1 MPNFFNKDK
10 KGKKKEEVEEEVAVN
25 TTAEEEAPKISMTKG
40 GQEDA
45 PAQEKKPGANAK
57 QFTGPQAEL
66 MKKIESIAKA
76 MYEGKRDCYLI
87 LDPRTTLEELE
98 AGERLRPL
106 ISPLNQQRPL
116 PVIRIATGS
125 IVADQVARNYNCVN
139 GDTALYAKIPFA
151 NIFTLLNNL
160 MVPGIFGFVV
170 YEGGKEY
177 VGSTVH
183 MCSYVISE
191 LLQKDAK
198 PYLDQARAIQALHNI
213 RVSRSKFYMI
223 AAEGTAKEEAQNG
236 TFRPAFIGQNGRA
249 VCPVFGVKSV
259 AENMV
264 SKISQKMM
272 LVEMNTNQMI
282 DKLTEIQ
289 INTGRDFPVLFA
301 EASAPHVMVSSA
313 FISMVCDINRLQKP
327 AVLTQPKEKPEV
339 VSMDENAQPQIEV
352 VAQNDEAKEEA
363 PAEETAPDSEET
375 APATEE

>member
-1 MPNFFNKDK
+1 MAFFGKNKKDDEV
-10 KGKKKEEVEEEVAVN
+10 KENAA
-25 TTAEEEAPKISMTKG
+25 TAAAEEEAPKISMTKG
-40 GQEDA
+40 GQEA
-45 PAQEKKPGANAK
+45 PVQDKKPGANSK

-98 AGERLRPL
+98 KGERLRPM

-125 IVADQVARNYNCVN
+125 IVAEQVARNYNCVN
-139 GDTALYAKIPFA
+139 GDTALVAKIPFA

-198 PYLDQARAIQALHNI
+198 PYLDQARTIQALHNI
-213 RVSRSKFYMI
+213 RVSKSRFYMI
-223 AAEGTAKEEAQNG
+223 AAEGTTKEDAQSGN
-236 TFRPAFIGQNGRA
+236 FRPAFIGQDGKA

-264 SKISQKMM
+264 SKINQKLM
-272 LVEMNTNQMI
+272 LVEMNTSQMI

-289 INTGRDFPVLFA
+289 VNSGRDFPVLFA
-301 EASAPHVMVSSA
+301 EASAPHVIVSSA
-313 FISMVCDINRLQKP
+313 FIGMVCDINRIAKP
-327 AVLTQPKEKPEV
+327 AVLTQPKAKPEV
-339 VSMDENAQPQIEV
+339 VTMDDAASEEEAPKIEV
-352 VAQNDEAKEEA
+352 VAANDE
-363 PAEETAPDSEET
+363 PAQAEPSEDNE
-375 APATEE
+375 

>member
-1 MPNFFNKDK
+1 MAIFNKDK
-10 KGKKKEEVEEEVAVN
+10 KGKKKEDEVEEGVAS
-25 TTAEEEAPKISMTKG
+25 AAASEEAPKISMTKG
-40 GQEDA
+40 GQASA
-45 PAQEKKPGANAK
+45 PAQDKKPGANVK
-57 QFTGPQAEL
+57 QFSGPQAEL

-98 AGERLRPL
+98 KGERLRPL

-125 IVADQVARNYNCVN
+125 IVADQVARNYKCVS
-139 GDTALYAKIPFA
+139 GDTALVAKIPFA

-160 MVPGIFGFVV
+160 MIPGIFGFVV

-183 MCSYVISE
+183 MCSYIISE

-213 RVSRSKFYMI
+213 RVSHSKFYMI
-223 AAEGTAKEEAQNG
+223 AAEGTTREDAQSG
-236 TFRPAFIGQNGRA
+236 KFRPAFIGQNGRA

-259 AENMV
+259 AENTV

-289 INTGRDFPVLFA
+289 VNSGRDFPILFA
-301 EASAPHVMVSSA
+301 EAAAPHVMISSA
-313 FISMVCDINRLQKP
+313 FISMVCDINRIAKP
-327 AVLTQPKEKPEV
+327 AVLTQPKVKPEV
-339 VSMDENAQPQIEV
+339 VSMDETAEASEPKIEV
-352 VAQNDEAKEEA
+352 VASNDAPAQEEA
-363 PAEETAPDSEET
+363 SDNK
-375 APATEE
+375 TEE

>member
-1 MPNFFNKDK
+1 MALFGNNKDK
-10 KGKKKEEVEEEVAVN
+10 KGKKAEEAAAEN
-25 TTAEEEAPKISMTKG
+25 TAQNTAAEEAPKISMTKG
-40 GQEDA
+40 GQETV
-45 PAQEKKPGANAK
+45 AQEKKPGANAR

-66 MKKIESIAKA
+66 MKKIEGIAKA

-98 AGERLRPL
+98 KGERLRPM

-125 IVADQVARNYNCVN
+125 IVAEQVARNYHCVS
-139 GDTALYAKIPFA
+139 GDTALVAKIPFA

-160 MVPGIFGFVV
+160 MIPGIFGFVV

-213 RVSRSKFYMI
+213 RVSKSKFYMI
-223 AAEGTAKEEAQNG
+223 ASEGSTKEDAQTG
-236 TFRPAFIGQNGRA
+236 KFRPAFIGQNGRA

-264 SKISQKMM
+264 SKISQKLM
-272 LVEMNTNQMI
+272 LVEMNTNQML

-301 EASAPHVMVSSA
+301 EASAPHVMVSSG
-313 FISMVCDINRLQKP
+313 FIGLVCDINRIPKP
-327 AVLTQPKEKPEV
+327 AVLTQPKVKPEV
-339 VSMDENAQPQIEV
+339 VSMEEEPSEAPKIEV
-352 VAQNDEAKEEA
+352 VASNDHPE
-363 PAEETAPDSEET
+363 AEEK
-375 APATEE
+375 TEEKPENNE

>member
-1 MPNFFNKDK
+1 MPIFGKDK
-10 KGKKKEEVEEEVAVN
+10 KGKKKEEEVAEEVAAN
-25 TTAEEEAPKISMTKG
+25 TAAEEETPKISMTKG

-45 PAQEKKPGANAK
+45 PAQDRKPGANVK

-87 LDPRTTLEELE
+87 LDPRTTVEELE

-125 IVADQVARNYNCVN
+125 IVADQVARNYNCVC
-139 GDTALYAKIPFA
+139 DDRALYAKIPFA

-223 AAEGTAKEEAQNG
+223 AAEGTTKEEAQSGN
-236 TFRPAFIGQNGRA
+236 FRPAFIGQNGRA

-289 INTGRDFPVLFA
+289 VNTGRDFPVLFA

-313 FISMVCDINRLQKP
+313 FISMVCDINRIQKP
-327 AVLTQPKEKPEV
+327 AVLTQPKAKPEV
-339 VSMDENAQPQIEV
+339 VSMDEEAQPKVET
-352 VAQNDEAKEEA
+352 VAENEASAEEA
-363 PAEETAPDSEET
+363 PAEGTSEK
-375 APATEE
+375 TEE

>member
-1 MPNFFNKDK
+1 MAIFNKDK
-10 KGKKKEEVEEEVAVN
+10 KGKKKEEEIAAEANAQN
-25 TTAEEEAPKISMTKG
+25 TAAEEAPKTSMTKG
-40 GQEDA
+40 GQET
-45 PAQEKKPGANAK
+45 PVQEKKPGANAR

-98 AGERLRPL
+98 KGERLRPM

-125 IVADQVARNYNCVN
+125 IVAEQVARNYNCVS
-139 GDTALYAKIPFA
+139 GDTALVAKIPFA

-160 MVPGIFGFVV
+160 MIPGIFGFVV

-213 RVSRSKFYMI
+213 RVSKSKFYMI
-223 AAEGTAKEEAQNG
+223 ASEGSTKEDAQTG
-236 TFRPAFIGQNGRA
+236 KFRPAFIGQNGRA

-264 SKISQKMM
+264 SKISQKLM
-272 LVEMNTNQMI
+272 LVEMNTNQML

-301 EASAPHVMVSSA
+301 EASAPHVMVSSG
-313 FISMVCDINRLQKP
+313 FIGLVCDINRIPKP
-327 AVLTQPKEKPEV
+327 AVLTQPKVKPEV
-339 VSMDENAQPQIEV
+339 VSMEEEPSEAPKIEV
-352 VAQNDEAKEEA
+352 VASNDHPE
-363 PAEETAPDSEET
+363 AEEK
-375 APATEE
+375 TEEKPENNE

>member
-1 MPNFFNKDK
+1 MALFDKNK
-10 KGKKKEEVEEEVAVN
+10 KGKKKEDEVVEETVN
-25 TTAEEEAPKISMTKG
+25 TTAAEEEAPKISMTKG
-40 GQEDA
+40 GQEA
-45 PAQEKKPGANAK
+45 PVQDKKPGSNK

-98 AGERLRPL
+98 KGERLRPL

-116 PVIRIATGS
+116 PVVRIATGS
-125 IVADQVARNYNCVN
+125 IVAEQVARNYGCVN
-139 GDTALYAKIPFA
+139 GDTALIAKIPFA

-160 MVPGIFGFVV
+160 MIPGIFGFVV

-191 LLQKDAK
+191 LLQKDSK
-198 PYLDQARAIQALHNI
+198 PYLDQARTIQALHNI
-213 RVSRSKFYMI
+213 RVSKSKFYMI
-223 AAEGTAKEEAQNG
+223 AAEGTTKEDAQTGN
-236 TFRPAFIGQNGRA
+236 FRPAFIGQDGKA

-264 SKISQKMM
+264 SRINQKLM

-289 INTGRDFPVLFA
+289 VNSGRDFPVLFA
-301 EASAPHVMVSSA
+301 EASAPHVIVSSA
-313 FISMVCDINRLQKP
+313 FISMVCDINRIAKP
-327 AVLTQPKEKPEV
+327 AVLTQPKAKPEV
-339 VSMDENAQPQIEV
+339 VTMDEGVSEEAPKIEV
-352 VAQNDEAKEEA
+352 VASNDEPAA
-363 PAEETAPDSEET
+363 PESPEGNE
-375 APATEE
+375 